1 MAMEIAILAAIFSV
15 PALLTL
21 FAYKKWHAG
30 IEERIRRKERE
41 EFPKIVED

>member
-21 FAYKKWHAG
+21 FAYKKWDVG
-30 IEERIRRKERE
+30 IE

>member
-1 MAMEIAILAAIFSV
+1 MAMEIAILAAIFGG

-21 FAYKKWHAG
+21 FAYKWHAG
-30 IEERIRRKERE
+30 IEERFRRKKRE